1 MFHQLSGIFLPL
13 HSKMMDIK
21 SIATTIE
28 TFKKEGKKIF
38 ATSSFQTQSIPLL
51 HIISTIDK
59 SIPIYFTN
67 TGYLF
72 PETISFKDEL
82 KDRFGLTIIELFSET
97 PKIHQLDENGHL
109 LFASDPDYC
118 CYLNKI
124 SPLEPV
130 LIENDVWINGVRADQ
145 NANRK
150 KMKEFQEAAFG
161 TLRYHPILK
170 WTSKDVYQY
179 IADHKLPAHPMEK
192 KGYLSIGCE
201 PCTRKSIDDGN
212 ARNARWFGMNKTEC
226 GLHTD
231 LAKPSLSKAKK

>member
-1 MFHQLSGIFLPL
+1 
-13 HSKMMDIK
+13 MDISRIK
-21 SIATTIE
+21 DTLERFA
-28 TFKKEGKKIF
+28 KDGKKVF

-51 HIISTIDK
+51 HIISEVDN

-72 PETISFKDEL
+72 PETLTFKDEL
-82 KDRFGLTIIELFSET
+82 AERFNLNIIELFSET
-97 PKIHQLDENGHL
+97 PKIHQMDEDGHL

-124 SPLEPV
+124 SPLEPI
-130 LIENDVWINGVRADQ
+130 LMEYDVWVNGVRADQ

-150 KMKEFQEAAFG
+150 QMKEFQDASYD
-161 TLRYHPILK
+161 TLRYHPILQWK
-170 WTSKDVYQY
+170 SRDVYQY
-179 IADHKLPAHPMEK
+179 IADNELPSHPMEK

-201 PCTRKSIDDGN
+201 PCTRKFVDGGN
-212 ARNARWFGMNKTEC
+212 ERNARWFGMNKTEC

-231 LAKPSLSKAKK
+231 LAKPSLLKLKK